1 MAAKYGKTWW
11 GEQWLE
17 AFNGIDYS
25 NRLPRGRSYAG
36 NGSVGRIDVSGTGA
50 EADVQGRRRTP
61 YKVEV
66 RLPAFSASAQK
77 RIIATISQNPAVLAR
92 LLSRQLPEQTL
103 TLLKE
108 QKIPVFPA
116 SWKDMNARCSCPDW
130 AMPCKHIAAVIYLIA
145 NEIDKDPFLVFRLRA
160 MDLPKAIEKASG
172 LNLANLDNLPRVL
185 DDWQAEPVV
194 EHRVIPET
202 PAFEQFDLTT
212 IEPLGD
218 RIFSIL
224 TPQPLF
230 HDKDFRQIMAG
241 IYKRAAKLSG
251 NADKL
256 LNPVSAHSAS
266 AKVVPFKRGTRGRA
280 KTKEA
285 PADDQ
290 ASGVNVSQF
299 DRLRLVVD
307 ESGRFVMAD
316 TGSGADQPQSGAD
329 WFALLGRLQV
339 SQSPETSR
347 HYHHALM
354 WLQLYR
360 LALRLVAGQA
370 YMPGVYQDSGD
381 FTLIRYQPALLSEP
395 VKALTLPL
403 YDLCP
408 PDLVTLSHTPPRRKK
423 PVEWFADGQTQVDTA
438 LHWLISQITQRAL
451 QQSSGN
457 LAVDDI
463 ACLFFANEPCRFDR
477 FENQQYPRVMRDWL
491 HRLYLGERKHRL
503 HLVVHEMQNGI
514 DDALSVEVQ
523 VEQQGQ
529 LTQLSDLLGNDRL
542 SDVRMSALT
551 DLALLAD
558 YLPDIERLYQQDG
571 DRSLVYSLAEF
582 TPVLLQTLPALQ
594 MLGIQLVLPKGLRNL
609 AYPQLSLSLSG
620 NDSGKPVSYLNLDQL
635 LHFNWQVAVGDK
647 RVSAEAF
654 AELVENAS
662 GLVKMLDQYVMLD
675 NARLQ
680 GLLKKLSALP
690 ESLSRIEL
698 LRAGLTGELDG
709 AAVDLG
715 DSARA
720 LFDQLLSSEPTP
732 LPTGLN
738 ARLRPYQQRG
748 FEWLAQNARIGF
760 GSLIADDMGLGKTL
774 QVISFLLHQQVT
786 GQLEERKAL
795 VVAPTSLLTNWRK
808 EIERFAPSLNAQVYH
823 GSQRALNDG
832 DHDII
837 LTSYGLARSDAARLG
852 KVNWRTLVIDEAQ
865 NIKNPTSQ
873 QTKAIKKLKADIR
886 IGMSGTPVENRLR
899 EYWSLFDFTNKS
911 YLGTQKKFTEEFAL
925 PIEKDRDQAA
935 LDKFRKLTG
944 PFILRRLKTDKT
956 IISDLPD
963 KVESN
968 RYCALSKEQAS
979 LYQST
984 VDSIM
989 EDLDS
994 ADECIER
1001 KGIIF
1006 KLLNALKQICNSPAQ
1021 FLNHPQS
1028 VVSESG
1034 KLATFIEIM
1043 REAMAAE
1050 EKVLIFTQYTTMGNL
1065 LMDALQRELGLNI
1078 PFLHGGL
1085 SRKKRDDLVD
1095 KFQNDFRTRG
1105 MILSLKAGGTGLNLT
1120 AASQVI
1126 HYDLWW
1132 NPAVEAQATD
1142 RAYRIGQK
1150 RNVQVHRLITENTFE
1165 EKIDAMIQSKKELAD
1180 LTVASGEQWL
1190 TDLSD
1195 AELKALVAL

>member
-36 NGSVGRIDVSGTGA
+36 NGSVRNIDVSGSGT

-66 RLPAFSASAQK
+66 RLPAFSPSDQK
-77 RIIATISQNPAVLAR
+77 KIIATISQNPAVLAR

-103 TLLKE
+103 ALLKE
-108 QKIPVFPA
+108 QGIRVFPA

-172 LNLANLDNLPRVL
+172 LNLAKLDSLPNIL
-185 DDWQAEPVV
+185 DDWQAEPVI
-194 EHRVIPET
+194 ENWTIPES

-212 IEPLGD
+212 IEPLGE

-224 TPQPLF
+224 SSQPLF
-230 HDKDFRQIMAG
+230 HHKDFHQIMAG
-241 IYKRAAKLSG
+241 IYKRSARLAG
-251 NADKL
+251 NVDKL
-256 LNPVSAHSAS
+256 VNPTFSNVVPLKTKAKTEAAS
-266 AKVVPFKRGTRGRA
+266 AD
-280 KTKEA
+280 E
-285 PADDQ
+285 
-290 ASGVNVSQF
+290 SGIDISEF
-299 DRLRLVVD
+299 DRLRLVVN
-307 ESGRFVMAD
+307 ESGCFVMAD
-316 TGSGADQPQSGAD
+316 AGSRVDHPQNSNE
-329 WFALLGRLQV
+329 WFALLSKLQI

-360 LALRLVAGQA
+360 LALKLVAEQA
-370 YMPGVYQDSGD
+370 YVPRVYQDSGD
-381 FTLIRYQPALLSEP
+381 FTVIRQQPALLSEP
-395 VKALTLPL
+395 VKALLLPL

-408 PDLVTLSHTPPRRKK
+408 PDLVTLSRTPPRKK
-423 PVEWFADGQTQVDTA
+423 KAVEYFADGQTQVDTA
-438 LHWLISQITQRAL
+438 LHWLISHLTRAAL

-457 LAVDDI
+457 LIVDDI
-463 ACLFFANEPCRFDR
+463 ACLFFASEPCRFNR
-477 FENQQYPRVMRDWL
+477 FEDQQYPRVMRDWL
-491 HRLYLGERKHRL
+491 HRLYLGERQHRL
-503 HLVVHEMQNGI
+503 YLVVHEV
-514 DDALSVEVQ
+514 DDDLSVDVQ
-523 VEQQGQ
+523 VEQKGQ
-529 LTQLSDLLGNDRL
+529 LTPLTDLLGNDRL
-542 SDVRMSALT
+542 ADVRMSALT

-558 YLPDIERLYQQDG
+558 YLPDIERLYQQNADQ
-571 DRSLVYSLAEF
+571 SLVYSLAEF
-582 TPVLLQTLPALQ
+582 TPVLLQTLPALH

-620 NDSGKPVSYLNLDQL
+620 SDSGKPVSYLNLDQL
-635 LHFNWQVAVGDK
+635 LCFNWQVAVGDK
-647 RVSAEAF
+647 RVSADEF
-654 AELVENAS
+654 TELVKNAS

-675 NARLQ
+675 NTRLQ
-680 GLLKKLSALP
+680 GLLKKLSSLP

-709 AAVDLG
+709 VAVDLG

-732 LPTGLN
+732 LPEGLN
-738 ARLRPYQQRG
+738 AQLRPYQQRG

-774 QVISFLLHQQVT
+774 QVISFLLHQQQT
-786 GQLEERKAL
+786 GQLDERKAL

-808 EIERFAPSLNAQVYH
+808 EIERFAPALKAQIYH
-823 GSQRALNDG
+823 GSQRELNDSE
-832 DHDII
+832 HDII
-837 LTSYGLARSDAARLG
+837 LTSYGLVRSDSARLG
-852 KVNWRTLVIDEAQ
+852 KINWRTLVIDEAQ
-865 NIKNPTSQ
+865 NIKNPGSQ

-911 YLGTQKKFTEEFAL
+911 YLGTQKKFTEEFAS

-944 PFILRRLKTDKT
+944 PFILRRLKTDKS
-956 IISDLPD
+956 IITDLPD
-963 KVESN
+963 KLESN
-968 RYCALSKEQAS
+968 RYSSLSKEQAS

-989 EDLDS
+989 EELNS
-994 ADECIER
+994 AEEGIER
-1001 KGIIF
+1001 KGVIF

-1021 FLNHPQS
+1021 FLNHKQA
-1028 VVSESG
+1028 VTSESG
-1034 KLATFIEIM
+1034 KLATFVEIV

-1065 LMDALQRELGLNI
+1065 LMDSLQRELGLNI

-1085 SRKKRDDLVD
+1085 SRKQRDDLVD
-1095 KFQNDFRTRG
+1095 NFQNDFRTRG

-1190 TDLSD
+1190 TELSD
-1195 AELKALVAL
+1195 AELKALVALS

>member
-36 NGSVGRIDVSGTGA
+36 NGSVRRIDVSGTGA

-77 RIIATISQNPAVLAR
+77 KIIATINQNPAVLAR

-103 TLLKE
+103 ALLKE
-108 QKIPVFPA
+108 QKISVFPA

-185 DDWQAEPVV
+185 DDWRAEAVI
-194 EHRVIPET
+194 EHWTIPET

-212 IEPLGD
+212 IEPLGE

-241 IYKRAAKLSG
+241 IYKRAARLTG
-251 NADKL
+251 NVDKL
-256 LNPVSAHSAS
+256 LNPVS
-266 AKVVPFKRGTRGRA
+266 AKVVPFKRGTRGG
-280 KTKEA
+280 KTEEI

-290 ASGVNVSQF
+290 SSGVDISEF
-299 DRLRLVVD
+299 DWLRLVVD
-307 ESGRFVMAD
+307 EFGCFVMAD
-316 TGSGADQPQSGAD
+316 TGSGVNQPQSGAD
-329 WFALLGRLQV
+329 WFSLLGKLQV

-347 HYHHALM
+347 HYHYALM

-360 LALRLVAGQA
+360 LALRLVFEQA
-370 YMPGVYQDSGD
+370 YVPAVYQDSGD
-381 FTLIRYQPALLSEP
+381 FTLIRHQPALLSEP
-395 VKALTLPL
+395 VKAMLLPL

-451 QQSSGN
+451 QQSPGN

-463 ACLFFANEPCRFDR
+463 ACLFFANEPCRFNR
-477 FENQQYPRVMRDWL
+477 FDNQQYPRVMRDWL
-491 HRLYLGERKHRL
+491 HRLYLGERQHRL
-503 HLVVHEMQNGI
+503 HLVVHEVLDDG
-514 DDALSVEVQ
+514 DDALSVDVQ

-529 LTQLSDLLGNDRL
+529 LIPLSGLLVDDRL

-551 DLALLAD
+551 DLALLVD

-571 DRSLVYSLAEF
+571 DRSLVYSLATF

-594 MLGIQLVLPKGLRNL
+594 MLGIQLVLPKGLRKL

-620 NDSGKPVSYLNLDQL
+620 SDSGQPVSYLNLDQL
-635 LHFNWQVAVGDK
+635 LRFNWQVAVGDK

-654 AELVENAS
+654 AELVKNAS

-720 LFDQLLSSEPTP
+720 LFDQLLNSEPTP
-732 LPTGLN
+732 LPEGLN
-738 ARLRPYQQRG
+738 AQLRPYQQRG
-748 FEWLAQNARIGF
+748 FQWLAQNARIGF

-786 GQLEERKAL
+786 GQLDERKAL

-808 EIERFAPSLNAQVYH
+808 EIERFAPSLKAQIYH
-823 GSQRALNDG
+823 GSQRELNHSE
-832 DHDII
+832 HDII

-911 YLGTQKKFTEEFAL
+911 YLGTQKKFTDEFAL

-968 RYCALSKEQAS
+968 RYSTLSKEQAS

-989 EDLDS
+989 EDLN
-994 ADECIER
+994 AAEEGIER

-1021 FLNHPQS
+1021 FLNHPQA
-1028 VVSESG
+1028 VTSESG

-1043 REAMAAE
+1043 REAMAGE

-1065 LMDALQRELGLNI
+1065 LMDAIQRELGLSI

-1085 SRKKRDDLVD
+1085 SRKKRDELVD

-1180 LTVASGEQWL
+1180 LTVASGERWL
-1190 TDLSD
+1190 TELSD

>member
-36 NGSVGRIDVSGTGA
+36 NGSVHKIDASGTGA

-77 RIIATISQNPAVLAR
+77 KIIATISQNPAVLAR

-103 TLLKE
+103 ALLKG
-108 QKIPVFPA
+108 QGIHVFPA

-185 DDWQAEPVV
+185 EDWQAEPVI
-194 EHRVIPET
+194 ENWSIPES

-212 IEPLGD
+212 IEPLGE

-224 TPQPLF
+224 SPQPLF
-230 HDKDFRQIMAG
+230 HNKDFRQIMAG
-241 IYKRAAKLSG
+241 TYRRAARLAG
-251 NADKL
+251 NVDKL
-256 LNPVSAHSAS
+256 LESTLSR
-266 AKVVPFKRGTRGRA
+266 VVPLKQGARTR
-280 KTKEA
+280 KKIEHI
-285 PADDQ
+285 PADEL
-290 ASGVNVSQF
+290 GVDISEF
-299 DRLRLVVD
+299 DRLRLVVN
-307 ESGRFVMAD
+307 ESGCFVAAD
-316 TGSGADQPQSGAD
+316 TGSRVDHPQNSNE
-329 WFALLGRLQV
+329 WFALLSKLQV

-360 LALRLVAGQA
+360 LALKLVAEQA
-370 YMPGVYQDSGD
+370 YVPGVYQDSGD
-381 FTLIRYQPALLSEP
+381 FTLIRQQPALLSEP
-395 VKALTLPL
+395 VRALLLPL

-408 PDLVTLSHTPPRRKK
+408 PDLVTLSYTPPRRKK
-423 PVEWFADGQTQVDTA
+423 AVEWFADGQTQVDTA
-438 LHWLISQITQRAL
+438 LHWLISHITRAAL

-457 LAVDDI
+457 LALDYI
-463 ACLFFANEPCRFDR
+463 GLLFFGGETWRFDR

-491 HRLYLGERKHRL
+491 HRLYLGERQHRL
-503 HLVVHEMQNGI
+503 YLVVQEMG
-514 DDALSVEVQ
+514 DALSVDVQ
-523 VEQQGQ
+523 VEQKGQ
-529 LTQLSDLLGNDRL
+529 LTPLGDLLGNNRL

-558 YLPDIERLYQQDG
+558 YLPDIERLYQQNT

-620 NDSGKPVSYLNLDQL
+620 DDSGKPFSYLNLDQL
-635 LHFNWQVAVGDK
+635 LNFDWQVAVGDQ
-647 RVSAEAF
+647 RLSAEEF
-654 AELVENAS
+654 TELVKNAS

-675 NARLQ
+675 NTRLQ
-680 GLLKKLSALP
+680 GLLKKLSSLP
-690 ESLSRIEL
+690 ESLTRIEL

-738 ARLRPYQQRG
+738 AQLRPYQQRG

-786 GQLEERKAL
+786 GQLDKHKAL

-808 EIERFAPSLNAQVYH
+808 EIERFAPSLKAQIYH
-823 GSQRALNDG
+823 GSQRELNDSG
-832 DHDII
+832 HDII
-837 LTSYGLARSDAARLG
+837 LTSYGLVRSDTARLG
-852 KVNWRTLVIDEAQ
+852 KINWRTLVIDEAQ
-865 NIKNPTSQ
+865 NIKNPGSQ

-911 YLGTQKKFTEEFAL
+911 YLGSQKKFTDEFAA

-944 PFILRRLKTDKT
+944 PFILRRLKTDKS
-956 IISDLPD
+956 IITDLPD

-968 RYCALSKEQAS
+968 CYSSLSKEQAS

-989 EDLDS
+989 EELNS
-994 ADECIER
+994 AEEGIER
-1001 KGIIF
+1001 KGIVF

-1021 FLNHPQS
+1021 FLNRKQAIT
-1028 VVSESG
+1028 SESG
-1034 KLATFIEIM
+1034 KLATFIEIV

-1050 EKVLIFTQYTTMGNL
+1050 EKVLVFTQYTTMGNL
-1065 LMDALQRELGLNI
+1065 LTDSLQRELGLHI

-1085 SRKKRDDLVD
+1085 SRKQRDDLVD

-1105 MILSLKAGGTGLNLT
+1105 MVLSLKAGGTGLNLT

-1190 TDLSD
+1190 TELSND
-1195 AELKALVAL
+1195 ELKELVAL

>member
-25 NRLPRGRSYAG
+25 SRLPRGRRYAG
-36 NGSVGRIDVSGTGA
+36 NGSVRNINVSGSGT
-50 EADVQGRRRTP
+50 EADVQGSRRTP

-66 RLPAFSASAQK
+66 RLPAFSASDQK
-77 RIIATISQNPAVLAR
+77 KIIATISQNPAVLAR

-103 TLLKE
+103 ALLKE
-108 QKIPVFPA
+108 QGIRVFPA

-130 AMPCKHIAAVIYLIA
+130 AMPCKHIAAVIYLIG

-172 LNLANLDNLPRVL
+172 LNLAKLDSLPNVL
-185 DDWQAEPVV
+185 DDWQAEPVI
-194 EHRVIPET
+194 ENWSIPES
-202 PAFEQFDLTT
+202 PAFEQFDLAT
-212 IEPLGD
+212 IEPLGE

-224 TPQPLF
+224 SPQPLF
-230 HDKDFRQIMAG
+230 HNKDFHQIMAG
-241 IYKRAAKLSG
+241 NYRRSARLAG
-251 NADKL
+251 NVDKL
-256 LNPVSAHSAS
+256 VNPTFSNA
-266 AKVVPFKRGTRGRA
+266 VPLKRQIKTKA
-280 KTKEA
+280 KTEEA
-285 PADDQ
+285 PAGE
-290 ASGVNVSQF
+290 SGIDISEF
-299 DRLRLVVD
+299 DRLRLVVN

-316 TGSGADQPQSGAD
+316 VGSRVDHPQNSNE
-329 WFALLGRLQV
+329 WFTLLNKLHI
-339 SQSPETSR
+339 SQSPENSR

-360 LALRLVAGQA
+360 LALKLVAEQA
-370 YMPGVYQDSGD
+370 YVPGVYQQSGD
-381 FTLIRYQPALLSEP
+381 FTVIRQQPALLSEP
-395 VKALTLPL
+395 VKALLLPL

-408 PDLVTLSHTPPRRKK
+408 PDLVTLSHTPPRKK
-423 PVEWFADGQTQVDTA
+423 KAVECFADGQTQVDTA
-438 LHWLISQITQRAL
+438 LHWLISHITKAAL

-457 LAVDDI
+457 LVVDDI
-463 ACLFFANEPCRFDR
+463 ACLFFASEPCRFNR
-477 FENQQYPRVMRDWL
+477 FEDQQYPRVMRDWL
-491 HRLYLGERKHRL
+491 HRLYLGERQHRL
-503 HLVVHEMQNGI
+503 YLVVHEI
-514 DDALSVEVQ
+514 DDDLSVDVQ
-523 VEQQGQ
+523 VEQKGQ
-529 LTQLSDLLGNDRL
+529 LIPLTDLLGNDRL
-542 SDVRMSALT
+542 ADVRMSALT

-558 YLPDIERLYQQDG
+558 YLPDIERLYQQNADQ
-571 DRSLVYSLAEF
+571 SLVYSLAEF

-609 AYPQLSLSLSG
+609 AYPQLSLSLSES
-620 NDSGKPVSYLNLDQL
+620 DSGKPVSYLNLDQL
-635 LHFNWQVAVGDK
+635 LRFNWQVAVGDK
-647 RVSAEAF
+647 RVSADEF
-654 AELVENAS
+654 TELVKNAS

-675 NARLQ
+675 NNRLQ
-680 GLLKKLSALP
+680 GLLKKLSSLP

-732 LPTGLN
+732 LPEGLN
-738 ARLRPYQQRG
+738 AQLRPYQQRG

-774 QVISFLLHQQVT
+774 QVISFLLHQQQT
-786 GQLEERKAL
+786 GQLDKRKAL

-808 EIERFAPSLNAQVYH
+808 EIERFAPALKAQIYH
-823 GSQRALNDG
+823 GSQRELNDNE
-832 DHDII
+832 HDII
-837 LTSYGLARSDAARLG
+837 LTSYGLVRSDSARLG
-852 KVNWRTLVIDEAQ
+852 KINWRTLVIDEAQ
-865 NIKNPTSQ
+865 NIKNPGSQ

-899 EYWSLFDFTNKS
+899 EYWSLFDFTNRS
-911 YLGTQKKFTEEFAL
+911 YLGTQKKFTEEFAS

-944 PFILRRLKTDKT
+944 PFILRRLKTDKS
-956 IISDLPD
+956 IITDLPD

-968 RYCALSKEQAS
+968 RYSSLSKEQAS

-989 EDLDS
+989 EELNS
-994 ADECIER
+994 AEEGIER
-1001 KGIIF
+1001 KGVIF

-1021 FLNHPQS
+1021 FLNHKQA
-1028 VVSESG
+1028 VTSESG
-1034 KLATFIEIM
+1034 KLATFVEIV

-1050 EKVLIFTQYTTMGNL
+1050 EKVLIFTQYTTMGKL
-1065 LMDALQRELGLNI
+1065 LMDSLQRELGLNI

-1085 SRKKRDDLVD
+1085 SRKQRDDLVD
-1095 KFQNDFRTRG
+1095 NFQNDFRTRG

-1190 TDLSD
+1190 TELSD
-1195 AELKALVAL
+1195 AELKALVALS

>member
-36 NGSVGRIDVSGTGA
+36 NGSVRKIDVIGTGV

-77 RIIATISQNPAVLAR
+77 KIIATISQNPAVLAR

-103 TLLKE
+103 ALLE
-108 QKIPVFPA
+108 GQGIHVFPA

-172 LNLANLDNLPRVL
+172 LNLANLNNLPRVL
-185 DDWQAEPVV
+185 DDWQAEPV
-194 EHRVIPET
+194 IDNWFMPES

-212 IEPLGD
+212 IEPLGE

-224 TPQPLF
+224 SPQPLF
-230 HDKDFRQIMAG
+230 HNKDFRQIMAG
-241 IYKRAAKLSG
+241 VYKRAARLAGS
-251 NADKL
+251 ADKL
-256 LNPVSAHSAS
+256 LLCAAVPV
-266 AKVVPFKRGTRGRA
+266 KTRT
-280 KTKEA
+280 KTDDA
-285 PADDQ
+285 PADE
-290 ASGVNVSQF
+290 SGVDISVF

-307 ESGRFVMAD
+307 EAGGFVAAD
-316 TGSGADQPQSGAD
+316 TGGGADQPQNSLE
-329 WFALLGRLQV
+329 WFALLSKLQV

-347 HYHHALM
+347 HYHYALM

-360 LALRLVAGQA
+360 LALKLVVEQA
-370 YMPGVYQDSGD
+370 YVPGVYQDSGD
-381 FTLIRYQPALLSEP
+381 FTLILQQPALLSEP
-395 VKALTLPL
+395 VKSLLLPL

-408 PDLVTLSHTPPRRKK
+408 PDLVTLSHTPPRKK
-423 PVEWFADGQTQVDTA
+423 KAVEWFADGQTQVDIA
-438 LHWLISQITQRAL
+438 LHCLISHITGIAL
-451 QQSSGN
+451 QQSPGD
-457 LAVDDI
+457 LATDGI
-463 ACLFFANEPCRFDR
+463 SRMFFAGKSSRFNQ
-477 FENQQYPRVMRDWL
+477 FENKQYPRVMRDWL
-491 HRLYLGERKHRL
+491 HRLYLGERQHRL
-503 HLVVHEMQNGI
+503 YLVVQEMG
-514 DDALSVEVQ
+514 DALSVDVQ
-523 VEQQGQ
+523 VEQKGQ
-529 LTQLSDLLGNDRL
+529 LTPLSDLLGNNRL

-558 YLPDIERLYQQDG
+558 YLPDIERLYHQNADEL
-571 DRSLVYSLAEF
+571 LVYSLAEF

-620 NDSGKPVSYLNLDQL
+620 DDSGKPVSYLNLDQL
-635 LHFNWQVAVGDK
+635 LHFNWQVAVGDQ
-647 RVSAEAF
+647 RVSAEEF
-654 AELVENAS
+654 TELVKNAS

-690 ESLSRIEL
+690 ESLTRIEL

-709 AAVDLG
+709 ATVDLG

-738 ARLRPYQQRG
+738 AQLRPYQQRG

-786 GQLEERKAL
+786 GQLDKSRAL

-808 EIERFAPSLNAQVYH
+808 EIERFAPSLKAQIYH
-823 GSQRALNDG
+823 GSQRELNDSS
-832 DHDII
+832 HDII
-837 LTSYGLARSDAARLG
+837 LTSYGLVRSDSTRLG
-852 KVNWRTLVIDEAQ
+852 KINWRTLVIDEAQ
-865 NIKNPTSQ
+865 NIKNPGSQ

-899 EYWSLFDFTNKS
+899 EYWSLFDFTNKT
-911 YLGTQKKFTEEFAL
+911 YLGSQKKFTEEFAA

-944 PFILRRLKTDKT
+944 PFILRRLKTDKS
-956 IISDLPD
+956 IITDLPD

-968 RYCALSKEQAS
+968 CYSSLSKEQAS

-989 EDLDS
+989 AELNS
-994 ADECIER
+994 AEEGIER
-1001 KGIIF
+1001 KGIVF

-1021 FLNHPQS
+1021 FLNHQRAETG
-1028 VVSESG
+1028 ESG
-1034 KLATFIEIM
+1034 KLAAFVEIV

-1050 EKVLIFTQYTTMGNL
+1050 EKVLVFTQYTTMGNL
-1065 LMDALQRELGLNI
+1065 LMDSLQRELDLSV

-1095 KFQNDFRTRG
+1095 KFQNDVRTRG

-1190 TDLSD
+1190 TELSND
-1195 AELKALVAL
+1195 ELKALVAL

>member
-36 NGSVGRIDVSGTGA
+36 NGSVRKIDVSGTGA

-77 RIIATISQNPAVLAR
+77 KIIATISQNPAVLAR

-108 QKIPVFPA
+108 QKIHVFPA
-116 SWKDMNARCSCPDW
+116 NWKDMNARCSCPDW

-160 MDLPKAIEKASG
+160 MDLPRVIEKASG
-172 LNLANLDNLPRVL
+172 LNLASLDNLPQVL
-185 DDWQAEPVV
+185 ENWQPEPVI
-194 EHRVIPET
+194 EHWAIPET

-212 IEPLGD
+212 IEPLGN

-224 TPQPLF
+224 SPQPLF
-230 HDKDFRQIMAG
+230 HDKDFRQVMAG
-241 IYKRAAKLSG
+241 IYKRAAKLTG
-251 NADKL
+251 NVDKL
-256 LNPVSAHSAS
+256 LNSAS
-266 AKVVPFKRGTRGRA
+266 AQVEPLRRGA
-280 KTKEA
+280 KAKEK
-285 PADDQ
+285 PADEPGKGIDVL
-290 ASGVNVSQF
+290 AF
-299 DRLRLVVD
+299 DRLCLVVD
-307 ESGRFVMAD
+307 ESGGFVSVDCGEGRECSIA
-316 TGSGADQPQSGAD
+316 SPQNPTQ
-329 WFALLGRLQV
+329 WQALLGQLHS
-339 SQSPETSR
+339 SQSAEASR

-360 LALRLVAGQA
+360 LALRLVAEQA
-370 YMPGVYQDSGD
+370 YVPGVYQDSGD
-381 FTLIRYQPALLSEP
+381 ATLIRYQPALLSEP
-395 VKALTLPL
+395 VKSLLLPL

-408 PDLVTLSHTPPRRKK
+408 PDLVKLSHTPARKKK
-423 PVEWFADGQTQVDTA
+423 PVEWYADGQTQVDTA
-438 LHWLISQITQRAL
+438 LHCLISYFTSVAL
-451 QQSSGN
+451 LQSPGS
-457 LAVDDI
+457 LMADDI
-463 ACLFFANEPCRFDR
+463 VSLFFSSKPCRFNR
-477 FENQQYPRVMRDWL
+477 FENRQYPRVMRDWL
-491 HRLYLGERKHRL
+491 HRLYLGEREHRL
-503 HLVVHEMQNGI
+503 HLLVSERFDGEDHEGEGM
-514 DDALSVEVQ
+514 LSVDVQ
-523 VEQQGQ
+523 VEQKGK
-529 LTQLSDLLGNDRL
+529 LVPFSELLGNDRL

-558 YLPDIERLYQQDG
+558 YLPDIERLYQEEG
-571 DRSLVYSLAEF
+571 DRSLVYSLADF
-582 TPVLLQTLPALQ
+582 TPVLLQTLPALK
-594 MLGIQLVLPKGLRNL
+594 MLGIQLVLPKGLRKL

-620 NDSGKPVSYLNLDQL
+620 DDSGKPVSYLNLDQL
-635 LHFNWQVAVGDK
+635 LNFNWQVAVGDK
-647 RVSAEAF
+647 RISADAF
-654 AELVENAS
+654 AELVKNAS

-675 NARLQ
+675 NSKLQ
-680 GLLKKLSALP
+680 GLLKKLSSLP

-709 AAVDLG
+709 AKIDLG
-715 DSARA
+715 DSAKA

-732 LPTGLN
+732 LPEGLN
-738 ARLRPYQQRG
+738 ADLRPYQQRG

-774 QVISFLLHQQVT
+774 QVIAFLLHQQT
-786 GQLEERKAL
+786 MGQLDKRKAL
-795 VVAPTSLLTNWRK
+795 VVVPTSLLTNWRK
-808 EIERFAPSLNAQVYH
+808 EIERFAPSLKAQIYH
-823 GSQRALNDG
+823 GSQRELNDN

-837 LTSYGLARSDAARLG
+837 LTSYGLARSDATRLG
-852 KVNWRTLVIDEAQ
+852 KIHWRTLVIDEAQ

-911 YLGTQKKFTEEFAL
+911 YLGTQKKFTEEFAS

-935 LDKFRKLTG
+935 LDRFRKLTG

-968 RYCALSKEQAS
+968 RYSALSKEQAS

-989 EDLDS
+989 EDLNS
-994 ADECIER
+994 ADEGIER

-1021 FLNHPQS
+1021 FLNHPQAET
-1028 VVSESG
+1028 SESG

-1065 LMDALQRELGLNI
+1065 LMDALQRELGLSI

-1085 SRKKRDDLVD
+1085 SRKKRDELVD

-1190 TDLSD
+1190 TELSD